1 MRQDKSENP
10 KMTFKKWMMFI
21 FQNEDMTVMIHLAQS
36 TETDK
41 INYFRKYKSWI
52 KNTNL
57 MPKVNKDKKDL

>member
-1 MRQDKSENP
+1 MC
-10 KMTFKKWMMFI
+10 I

-41 INYFRKYKSWI
+41 INYFRKHESWI

-57 MPKVNKDKKDL
+57 MSKVNKDKKDPENTRSGYMLYETL

>member
-10 KMTFKKWMMFI
+10 KMTLKKWMMFI

>member
-1 MRQDKSENP
+1 
-10 KMTFKKWMMFI
+10 MFI
-21 FQNEDMTVMIHLAQS
+21 FQNEEMTVMIHLAQS

-57 MPKVNKDKKDL
+57 MSKVNKDKKDL